1 MLLCV
6 SAFWGSSYLFIK
18 VSLDEGV
25 TPGVVVFG
33 RVALSALVLVPLAL
47 QRRALRPLRGRLGP
61 VVVLSLVQVV
71 APFLLISYGEQ
82 EISSSLTGI
91 LVATVP
97 VFTFLLA
104 FVIEGEERAGALS
117 LVGVGVG
124 ILGVALLLGVD
135 AGGGRAALV
144 GGLMVVLASLGYAI
158 GAWYLKRNLSD
169 AEPLGVLAGTMTTTA
184 IVTLPLALLG
194 LPDPVPSAKAAGA
207 LAVLGLLCTAITFL
221 LFYSLV
227 ASEGPARSSLVGYI
241 APGFSVLYGVTLY
254 GERFTVATAAG
265 LALIVV
271 GSWLAAEGRPPWRG
285 RALRSARPVARRR
298 RRYRARA

>member
-1 MLLCV
+1 MSRRAWTTLMFV

-25 TPGVVVFG
+25 TPGVIVFG
-33 RVALSALVLVPLAL
+33 RVALSALVLLPLAA
-47 QRRALRPLRGRLGP
+47 QRGALGPLRGRLRA
-61 VVVLSLVQVV
+61 VVLLSLVQVV
-71 APFLLISYGEQ
+71 APFLLISFGER
-82 EISSSLTGI
+82 EIASSLTGI

-104 FVIEGEERAGALS
+104 FALEGEERAGALS

-124 ILGVALLLGVD
+124 ILGVGLLLGLD
-135 AGGGRAALV
+135 AGGGSAALV

-169 AEPLGVLAGTMTTTA
+169 AQPMGVLAGTMTTTA
-184 IVTLPLALLG
+184 ILTLPIALLG
-194 LPDPVPSAKAAGA
+194 LPDPVPSVKAAGA
-207 LAVLGLLCTAITFL
+207 LTVLGLLCTAITFL

-227 ASEGPARSSLVGYI
+227 TSEGPARSSLVGYI
-241 APGFSVLYGVTLY
+241 APAFSVFYGVTLY
-254 GERFTVATAAG
+254 GESFTVTTAAG

-271 GSWLAAEGRPPWRG
+271 GSWLAAEGRLPWKTG
-285 RALRSARPVARRR
+285 RTPAMSSGTS
-298 RRYRARA
+298 

>member
-1 MLLCV
+1 MFV

-33 RVALSALVLVPLAL
+33 RVALSALVLLPLAL
-47 QRRALRPLRGRLGP
+47 KTGALRPLRGLLGP
-61 VVVLSLVQVV
+61 VVALSLVQVV

-82 EISSSLTGI
+82 DISSSLTGI

-104 FVIEGEERAGALS
+104 FALEGEERAGALS
-117 LVGVGVG
+117 LVGVAVG
-124 ILGVALLLGVD
+124 IAGVALLLGVD
-135 AGGGRAALV
+135 AGGGSAALV

-158 GAWYLKRNLSD
+158 GAWYLKRNLSGV
-169 AEPLGVLAGTMTTTA
+169 EPLGVLAGTMTTSA
-184 IVTLPLALLG
+184 LVTLPVALFG
-194 LPDPVPSAKAAGA
+194 LPDPVPSAKAAAA

-227 ASEGPARSSLVGYI
+227 ASEGPARASLVGYI
-241 APGFSVLYGVTLY
+241 APGFSVFYGVTLY
-254 GERFTVATAAG
+254 DERFSPATVAG

-285 RALRSARPVARRR
+285 RAVRSEPPAGRRR
-298 RRYRARA
+298 RRYRVRA